1 LTVFNEALNQALG
14 SVQTAARWDTNNGAW
29 MSDVANFAMTAG
41 DVWAP
46 VSPTNPMPIN
56 DASSVTALASILA
69 KQSSDPATQTT
80 LAAILAKMIAA
91 PSTEAK
97 QDNIVSY
104 LGDLSLLHDIPLTDL
119 ATVLYAILARS
130 NAVLTFA
137 HTTASITTASAL
149 ALASNASR
157 KYALLINN
165 HSMPIYIKVGS
176 AAVLNQGI
184 RLEADGG
191 VYEMKLGENLATG
204 AIYAITESGVGS
216 LLVTEGI

>member
-1 LTVFNEALNQALG
+1 MADYLQALNTALG
-14 SVQTAARWDTNNGAW
+14 TIKTAARWDTNNGVW
-29 MSDVANFAMTAG
+29 MNDVANYSKTAG
-41 DVWAP
+41 GIWAP

-56 DASSVTALASILA
+56 DASSVTALA
-69 KQSSDPATQTT
+69 
-80 LAAILAKMIAA
+80 
-91 PSTEAK
+91 
-97 QDNIVSY
+97 N
-104 LGDLSLLHDIPLTDL
+104 
-119 ATVLYAILARS
+119 ILARE
-130 NAVLTFA
+130 NAVLALA
-137 HTTASITTASAL
+137 HTAVSVSTSSVVV
-149 ALASNASR
+149 LASNASR

-165 HSMPIYIKVGS
+165 HSMPIYVKVGS

>member
-14 SVQTAARWDTNNGAW
+14 SVQTAARWDTNNGVW
-29 MSDVANFAMTAG
+29 MNDVANYTKTAG
-41 DVWAP
+41 GIWAP
-46 VSPTNPMPIN
+46 VSPANPTPTN
-56 DASSVTALASILA
+56 DAGSITALASILA
-69 KQSSDPATQTT
+69 KQSSDPTTQTT
-80 LAAILAKMIAA
+80 LA
-91 PSTEAK
+91 
-97 QDNIVSY
+97 
-104 LGDLSLLHDIPLTDL
+104 
-119 ATVLYAILARS
+119 AILARS

-176 AAVLNQGI
+176 VAVLNQGI
-184 RLEADGG
+184 KLEADGG